1 MKENN
6 SLKFPLYA
14 AGATQGFVATQIQYT
29 GSSEDTGERRI
40 MMKMMATK
48 VIFEG

>member
-14 AGATQGFVATQIQYT
+14 AGATQGFVATQIQYHSVV
-29 GSSEDTGERRI
+29 GRHGREEDNDENDGDNG
-40 MMKMMATK
+40 
-48 VIFEG
+48 FF